1 MISGHRG
8 TRGLYVT
15 VISRFARRSTF
26 LVALAALL
34 VASGPALLPGAVT
47 NAQHES
53 IVIIDA
59 LGDSGIA
66 GDATLIDN
74 GDGTTTVDIL
84 LSGTSSSHSV
94 SIHTGDC
101 DQWGDASYPLAD
113 LDADGGSVSHV
124 DVSLDALLAQAP
136 LAVVV
141 QQSMDET
148 GPAVACGEIVGD
160 SDGAD
165 PLAESGGSGE
175 ERLFAATGYADFEN
189 WQADFWFH
197 NDDTLSTESNSQTY
211 ILAPYEIGPRSIYVL
226 EADIRLGGSFS
237 EYEPPCHSY
246 FGFMLGLRDPQG
258 GIFAGVSDIGDPAQ
272 HCAGEIA
279 TWTPWFGIAQPVTT
293 IDRTVPAP
301 SIDEEWHTYRLEI
314 EGDQLRLLVDGVEH
328 FRSSDER
335 YAQTGSVGI
344 VSGNLALEVRQFVIL
359 GPAMSA
365 IATPAPEPLASPVA
379 SPAVLIGEPVDIP
392 ETTWIS
398 YENDLLGVTLR
409 FPADWVVLES
419 DDRLLVSFLPPD
431 SDPGVP
437 SPRISLYFAPDVP
450 YDGDS
455 VPPAVTPLG
464 PITVAGVTGRAY
476 EDAANA
482 IPLQWTYVELPL
494 STGTLYL
501 ASTIGPSVDL
511 RPVFEALLATIE
523 FPGEH

>member
-175 ERLFAATGYADFEN
+175 ERLFAATAVRNRAAKYLCARGGHPAGWIVQRVRTALPLVFR
-189 WQADFWFH
+189 FH
-197 NDDTLSTESNSQTY
+197 AGSARSARGDLR
-211 ILAPYEIGPRSIYVL
+211 RSI
-226 EADIRLGGSFS
+226 
-237 EYEPPCHSY
+237 
-246 FGFMLGLRDPQG
+246 
-258 GIFAGVSDIGDPAQ
+258 
-272 HCAGEIA
+272 
-279 TWTPWFGIAQPVTT
+279 
-293 IDRTVPAP
+293 
-301 SIDEEWHTYRLEI
+301 
-314 EGDQLRLLVDGVEH
+314 
-328 FRSSDER
+328 R
-335 YAQTGSVGI
+335 Y
-344 VSGNLALEVRQFVIL
+344 
-359 GPAMSA
+359 
-365 IATPAPEPLASPVA
+365 
-379 SPAVLIGEPVDIP
+379 
-392 ETTWIS
+392 W
-398 YENDLLGVTLR
+398 
-409 FPADWVVLES
+409 
-419 DDRLLVSFLPPD
+419 
-431 SDPGVP
+431 
-437 SPRISLYFAPDVP
+437 
-450 YDGDS
+450 
-455 VPPAVTPLG
+455 
-464 PITVAGVTGRAY
+464 
-476 EDAANA
+476 
-482 IPLQWTYVELPL
+482 
-494 STGTLYL
+494 
-501 ASTIGPSVDL
+501 
-511 RPVFEALLATIE
+511 
-523 FPGEH
+523 